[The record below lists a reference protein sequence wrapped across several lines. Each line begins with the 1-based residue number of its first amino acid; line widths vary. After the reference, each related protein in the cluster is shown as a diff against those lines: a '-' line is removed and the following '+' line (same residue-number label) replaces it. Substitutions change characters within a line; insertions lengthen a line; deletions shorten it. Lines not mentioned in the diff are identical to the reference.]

1 MGSELGITPDSKPQ
15 ADYSP
20 VSIWWACWAAVWTF
34 AVALGMAYLIVHRDM
49 PTLRIRGLGLSLS
62 AVVLLHLYW
71 GCVQFGTMIGA
82 IMPGDAQYW
91 VMGIYLPWGISL
103 FHASNSRFL
112 HVAKHQKQYAH
123 HDSRQLEA
131 VPNAPAKGGGLIN
144 RFRRLEYTKKILV
157 ILGIVIPIQLFIT
170 ILMWLISRKWHS
182 SWGIPGTEVH
192 GTPMEQATEMG
203 RGWEWW
209 PSVAGQLFW
218 SWVVAP
224 IVLWK
229 SRHIHDTQGWRV
241 QTIGCAIASLP
252 ATPMWLIGLYVDG
265 MQKVN
270 QYWIPP
276 QWICLSIIFI
286 EIFTV
291 FLPCWEVMR
300 SKTLRKETLDAIAQW
315 EEKKASSP
323 EGRSLGSISTMVDSM
338 MSGWKSTN
346 GSVETSTSNR
356 ESILT
361 MGALEHVLAR
371 NPGPLQKFSALNDFS
386 GENVAFLTSVAE
398 WKSSFPKGC
407 SDPTAAQDENCR
419 TLIRERFNRA
429 LRIYARFISVRHAEF
444 PVNISSQDLRKLE
457 SIFDQA
463 ASTLYTVE
471 GEGEVDPATPFENPG
486 SYPMKSPLSPAFPD
500 SAKHPTTSSE
510 SLISDRVQ
518 YWGDVPEDFGP
529 NVFDNAEESIK
540 YLVLTN
546 TWPKFVRNR
555 RGSTDSSDTARN
567 GDAV

>member
-20 VSIWWACWAAVWTF
+20 VSIWWACWAGVWTV
-34 AVALGMAYLIVHRDM
+34 AVAFGVAYLIVHRDM
-49 PTLRIRGLGLSLS
+49 PTLRIRGLSLSLP
-62 AVVLLHLYW
+62 AIVLLHLYW

-112 HVAKHQKQYAH
+112 HVAKLQKKYAH
-123 HDSRQLEA
+123 HDSRHPDP
-131 VPNAPAKGGGLIN
+131 VPEVKPKGGLIN
-144 RFRRLEYTKKILV
+144 RFRRLDYTKKILV
-157 ILGIVIPIQLFIT
+157 CLAIAIPFQLFLT
-170 ILMWLISRKWHS
+170 VLMWVISRKWHS

-192 GTPMEQATEMG
+192 GTPMEQAMEMG

-209 PSVAGQLFW
+209 PSVLGQLFW
-218 SWVVAP
+218 SWIVAP

-241 QTIGCAIASLP
+241 QTIGCAIANLP
-252 ATPMWLIGLYVDG
+252 ATPMWLIGLYVPG
-265 MQKVN
+265 MEVVN

-276 QWICLSIIFI
+276 QWICLSILVM

-300 SKTLRKETLDAIAQW
+300 SKSLRRETLDAIAQW
-315 EEKKASSP
+315 ESKKDTTGP
-323 EGRSLGSISTMVDSM
+323 DGKSLGSISTMVDSM
-338 MSGWKSTN
+338 MSGWKSNN
-346 GSVETSTSNR
+346 GSVETATSNR

-371 NPGPLQKFSALNDFS
+371 NPGPLQKFSALHDFS

-398 WKSSFPKGC
+398 WKSSLPKAVH
-407 SDPTAAQDENCR
+407 DNTAPNDDNTRA
-419 TLIRERFNRA
+419 LIREKFNRA
-429 LRIYARFISVRHAEF
+429 LRIYTQFISVRHAEF
-444 PVNISSQDLRKLE
+444 PVNISSQDLKKLE
-457 SIFDQA
+457 NIFEGA
-463 ASTLYTVE
+463 ACTLY
-471 GEGEVDPATPFENPG
+471 GEENEVDPATPFETPG
-486 SYPMKSPLSPAFPD
+486 SYPMKSPMLPTFQDPA
-500 SAKHPTTSSE
+500 KKPTTSSE

-529 NVFDNAEESIK
+529 NVFDNAEESVK

-555 RGSTDSSDTARN
+555 RSSTDSSDTLRS
-567 GDAV
+567 GMDVV